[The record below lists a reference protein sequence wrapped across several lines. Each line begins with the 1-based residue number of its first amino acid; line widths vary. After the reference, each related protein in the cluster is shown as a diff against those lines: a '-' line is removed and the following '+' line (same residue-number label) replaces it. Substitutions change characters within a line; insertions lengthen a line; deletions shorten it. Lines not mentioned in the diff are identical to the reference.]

1 MKHINYFLSLIFLV
15 FISCSDADDSIQKT
29 NLSANGNW
37 SLVKVSGSIAGV
49 NNTFPA
55 GMITWSFDELNHTI
69 TVVNN
74 NSNSS
79 LEDFF
84 SSGVYNYSIINNPI
98 GAFCAQDIKIDAT
111 DFGCFTETENKIN
124 ISQSFTDGFDLELI
138 KQ

>member
-1 MKHINYFLSLIFLV
+1 LKIYFWKG
-15 FISCSDADDSIQKT
+15 CAT
-29 NLSANGNW
+29 A
-37 SLVKVSGSIAGV
+37 
-49 NNTFPA
+49 
-55 GMITWSFDELNHTI
+55 